1 MLILSK
7 GRKKKERKRKKKEI
21 LIFIF
26 HETKPWNITIIS
38 EFMLRNN
45 ERTNRVDIHA

>member
-1 MLILSK
+1 MLIPSK
-7 GRKKKERKRKKKEI
+7 GRNEKKKKKEEEI

>member
-1 MLILSK
+1 MLIPSK
-7 GRKKKERKRKKKEI
+7 GRNEKKKKEEI